1 MKVSINISNMKSMN
15 KLYLEIREKLSLL
28 INNRFYSE
36 EDKQLQKEVNAD
48 ILLNMFEN
56 FKDSHERIIDSLTA
70 ENNVKNVLI
79 FLVFKK

>member
-1 MKVSINISNMKSMN
+1 MKVSINISNMKSIN

-28 INNRFYSE
+28 INTRYYSE

-56 FKDSHERIIDSLTA
+56 FKDSHERIIESLTA
-70 ENNVKNVLI
+70 ENNVNI
-79 FLVFKK
+79 ND